1 MADCELYL
9 KMSLWI
15 KEKYPN
21 RVYFEPPSYKS
32 DKGEKFQNIGIK
44 LADFGQSTLALVC
57 EYDKGEK
64 GSKRGVYVGVK
75 CIKCPSKK
83 VLKDEIK
90 KLFFIEKDS
99 FSEPQKGANGKWFS
113 WLCYEKILDVNYG
126 QKAFAS
132 LNSKWNRYI
141 GNKIFQRKIV

>member
-1 MADCELYL
+1 MAIDYELYSE
-9 KMSLWI
+9 MSLWI

-64 GSKRGVYVGVK
+64 GSERGVYVGVK
-75 CIKCPSKK
+75 CIKCPSER
-83 VLKDEIK
+83 VLKDEVK
-90 KLFFIEKDS
+90 KLFFLGNGYCSK
-99 FSEPQKGANGKWFS
+99 PQKGANGKCFS
-113 WLCYEKILDVNYG
+113 WLYYEKISDIDAGKKIY
-126 QKAFAS
+126 KS
-132 LNSKWNRYI
+132 LKNKWDSYLMD
-141 GNKIFQRKIV
+141 KIFEKQ